1 MLIADAQVHIW
12 APETPGRP
20 WKPGAAPH
28 REPPLEAAELLR
40 EMDSAGVRRAVLVP
54 PHHDADRHDLVL
66 AAAREHPQR
75 FAALGRIDTEASPAK
90 GIPEGW
96 PEPGMLGLRCT
107 FIRPRELASLTA
119 GRMEPLWS
127 AAEKRGIPVAILTPH
142 SQLPLMDSVAQSHP
156 GLRLTLCHLALT
168 AGEHD
173 ESAFRELDKLL
184 ALTARPNV
192 NVNVSALPFYTG
204 DSYPYRRLH
213 PWLRRVYDAFGPRRM
228 FWGTDYSRLK
238 CSYRQA
244 VTMFT
249 EEMPWLAAPDL
260 EWIMGRG
267 LCEWLR
273 WPGLEGT

>member
-12 APETPGRP
+12 APATAGRP

-75 FAALGRIDTEASPAK
+75 FAALGRIDTEAPPAK
-90 GIPEGW
+90 GLPEGW

-107 FIRPRELASLTA
+107 FIRPRELASLTE

-127 AAEKRGIPVAILTPH
+127 AAEKRGIPVAILAPH
-142 SQLPLMDSVAQSHP
+142 SQLPSIDSVAQSHP

-184 ALTARPNV
+184 ALARRPNV
-192 NVNVSALPFYTG
+192 NVNASALPFYTR

-213 PWLRRVYDAFGPRRM
+213 PWLCRVYDTFGPRRM

-249 EEMPWLAAPDL
+249 EEMPWLAAADL
-260 EWIMGRG
+260 EWIMGGG
-267 LCEWLR
+267 LCAWLG
-273 WPGLEGT
+273 WPA

>member
-12 APETPGRP
+12 APETHRRP

-28 REPPLEAAELLR
+28 RQPPLEAAELLR
-40 EMDSAGVRRAVLVP
+40 DMDAAGVQRAVLVP

-75 FAALGRIDTEASPAK
+75 FAALGRIDTEAPPAT
-90 GIPEGW
+90 GIPDGW

-107 FIRPRELASLTA
+107 FIRPRELASLTE
-119 GRMEPLWS
+119 GRMELLWS
-127 AAEKRGIPVAILTPH
+127 TAEKRSIPVAILAPH
-142 SQLPLMDSVAQSHP
+142 SQLPSIDSVAQSHP

-168 AGEHD
+168 AGEYD

-184 ALTARPNV
+184 ALARLPNV
-192 NVNVSALPFYTG
+192 NVNASALPFYTR

-238 CSYRQA
+238 CTYRQA
-244 VTMFT
+244 VAMFT
-249 EEMPWLAAPDL
+249 EEITWLGAEDL

-267 LCEWLR
+267 LCEWLG
-273 WPGLEGT
+273 WAVAP

>member
-12 APETPGRP
+12 APSTPGRP
-20 WKPGAAPH
+20 WKTGAAPH

-40 EMDSAGVRRAVLVP
+40 EMDAAGVRRAVLVP

-66 AAAREHPQR
+66 AAAREYPER
-75 FAALGRIDTEASPAK
+75 FAALGRIDTEAPAR

-96 PEPGMLGLRCT
+96 LVPGMLGLRCT
-107 FIRPRELASLTA
+107 FIRQREVATLMD

-127 AAEKRGIPVAILTPH
+127 EAEKRGVPVAVLTPH
-142 SQLPLMDSVAQSHP
+142 ARLDVVGSIAERHP

-168 AGEHD
+168 AGEYD
-173 ESAFRELDKLL
+173 EAAFRELDKLL
-184 ALTARPNV
+184 ALAPRPNV
-192 NVNVSALPFYTG
+192 NVNASALPFYTR
-204 DSYPYRRLH
+204 DAYPYQRLH

-238 CSYRQA
+238 CTYGQA
-244 VTMFT
+244 VAMFT
-249 EEMPWLAAPDL
+249 EGMPWLGAQDL

-273 WPGLEGT
+273 WPATC